1 MAAPADAAPVAVQ
14 EAAAPARGPKREPG
28 AGAPKT
34 HVEEAPEKDVDDDED
49 DELYEQILDE
59 VEAFEYSTN
68 GASGCHISCIY

>member
-14 EAAAPARGPKREPG
+14 EVAVPARGPRREPG
-28 AGAPKT
+28 PGALKT
-34 HVEEAPEKDVDDDED
+34 QVEEAPEQDVDDDED

-68 GASGCHISCIY
+68 GASACHMFSME